1 MCRQGLE
8 NDKTEVKHI
17 DTEEE
22 SQDCSQSEYTTPF
35 YLTNNQAKAS
45 VKSLKTTT
53 KVHHMTHNDNE
64 HIRPLWMEQ
73 SKDSKI
79 HQTNCEVDT
88 GASCNILPVHKAK
101 ELFGQ
106 E

>member
-8 NDKTEVKHI
+8 NDKTDVKHI

-22 SQDCSQSEYTTPF
+22 DCSQSEYTT
-35 YLTNNQAKAS
+35 LTNDQAKAS

-53 KVHHMTHNDNE
+53 KVHHMKHNDNE
-64 HIRPLWMEQ
+64 NIRPLWVAQ

-79 HQTNCEVDT
+79 HQTDCEVDT
-88 GASCNILPVHKAK
+88 GAGCNILPVHKAK